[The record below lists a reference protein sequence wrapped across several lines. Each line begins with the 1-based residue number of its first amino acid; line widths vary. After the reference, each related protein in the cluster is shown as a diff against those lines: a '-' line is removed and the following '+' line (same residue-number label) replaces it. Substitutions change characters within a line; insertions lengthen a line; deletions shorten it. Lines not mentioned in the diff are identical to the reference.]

1 MLATCYLYNLWDVGQ
16 FFMCISMYTC
26 MFVFRSAFFKVNQ
39 IDYKVSMFIC
49 VCLSVLS
56 SCLCECVLGAVHV
69 QYCCVPVYVLV
80 YNAGCAG

>member
-56 SCLCECVLGAVHV
+56 SCLCECVLCG
-69 QYCCVPVYVLV
+69 CVSVYVLV
-80 YNAGCAG
+80 CSVAGLAGER